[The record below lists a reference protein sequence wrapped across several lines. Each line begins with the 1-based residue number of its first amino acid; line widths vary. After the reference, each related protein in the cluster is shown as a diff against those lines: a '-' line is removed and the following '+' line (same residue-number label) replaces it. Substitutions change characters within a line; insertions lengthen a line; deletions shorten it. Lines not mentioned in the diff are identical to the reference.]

1 MANANAPFGFRP
13 TMRNFTGGPGRIV
26 PAHKLVGYGTALF
39 VNDLITAVASG
50 VRNTTAIS
58 AAVTPGTTVIFGVN
72 LTYGAASTLTDHL
85 VVIGAGGAVF
95 CAQCDGSGSAIA
107 VGVLNQNA
115 NVAMTAG
122 NTGTKVSKHSISETS
137 IASTN
142 TLDMRILKL
151 WEAPDNTAAQ
161 YARVECR
168 VNRDQSANQIISI

>member
-1 MANANAPFGFRP
+1 
-13 TMRNFTGGPGRIV
+13 MRNFTGGPGRIV
-26 PAHKLVGYGTALF
+26 PCHKLVGYGTALF
-39 VNDLITAVASG
+39 VHDLVTAVASG

-58 AAVTPGTTVIFGVN
+58 AAITPGTTVIFGVN
-72 LTYGAASTLTDHL
+72 LNHGAVSTLTDHS
-85 VVIGAGGAVF
+85 VVLGAGGAVF
-95 CAQCDGSGSAIA
+95 VAQCDGSGSDLTVA
-107 VGVLNQNA
+107 VLNQNA

-122 NTGTKVSKHSISETS
+122 DAGTKRSKHQISETS

-151 WEAPDNTAAQ
+151 WEAPDNLAAE